1 LVKAITPSGRGA
13 GGMRAT
19 RWRLAALAGFAV
31 LLSSCTSAK
40 APPGGSASP
49 SGAASQTPGLITPP
63 QTLVKPG
70 TLTFLSD
77 MSYPPQE
84 SVDPGSKQPVG
95 SDIEIANAIAGRMGL
110 AASFQQADLSQ
121 LIPGLLAKKGD
132 AVISAL
138 AISPELSRQ
147 VALVGYFQSGQ
158 SIMVRKGNP
167 ASITMLS
174 DLCGKNVAVQVTTA
188 EESTLDQANGDVCK
202 TTHINIRVYPTNTDA
217 VIQLRQG
224 KVDAAMDDSPVAANF
239 VAQSPDTIELAGSPL
254 RTGPEGIAVD
264 PKNGDMLKAMQQAM
278 LAIYQDGTYHRILVK
293 WNLVDGEIPA
303 SQIVLT
309 PNPSAP

>member
-1 LVKAITPSGRGA
+1 
-13 GGMRAT
+13 MRAS
-19 RWRLAALAGFAV
+19 RWRLAALAGFAT
-31 LLSSCTSAK
+31 LLSGCTLTSAQS
-40 APPGGSASP
+40 PPHSSASP
-49 SGAASQTPGLITPP
+49 SAASQTPSLVAAP

-84 SVDPGSKQPVG
+84 TVDPSTKQPVG
-95 SDIEIANAIAGRMGL
+95 SDIDIANAIAARMGL
-110 AASFQQADLSQ
+110 TASIQQVDLSG
-121 LIPGLLAKKGD
+121 IIAALLAKKGD
-132 AVISAL
+132 AVISAQ

-158 SIMVRKGNP
+158 SLMVRKGNP
-167 ASITMLS
+167 GNVTMLS
-174 DLCGKNVAVQVTTA
+174 DLCGKNVAVQVTTPW
-188 EESTLDQANGDVCK
+188 EMTLDQANGDVCK
-202 TTHINIRVYPTNTDA
+202 TTHINIRVFPTDTDA

-224 KVDAAMDDSPVAANF
+224 KVDAAIDDLPVASSF
-239 VAQSPDTIELAGSPL
+239 VAQYADAIELAGTPL

-278 LAIYQDGTYHRILVK
+278 LAIYQDGTYHRILVH

-303 SQIVLT
+303 AQIILT

>member
-1 LVKAITPSGRGA
+1 
-13 GGMRAT
+13 MRASL
-19 RWRLAALAGFAV
+19 WRLAALAGFAL
-31 LLSSCTSAK
+31 LLSSCTLTSAK
-40 APPGGSASP
+40 APPGSSASP
-49 SGAASQTPGLITPP
+49 SGATSKTPGLITAP
-63 QTLVKPG
+63 QTLIKPG

-84 SVDPGSKQPVG
+84 SVDPASKQPVG
-95 SDIEIANAIAGRMGL
+95 SDIDIANAIATRMGL
-110 AASFQQADLSQ
+110 TATIQQADQSQ
-121 LIPGLLAKKGD
+121 IIASLLAKKGD

-174 DLCGKNVAVQVTTA
+174 DLCGKSVAVQVTTP
-188 EESTLDQANGDVCK
+188 EQSTLDQANGDVCK
-202 TTHINIRVYPTNTDA
+202 SMHITIRFFPTDTEA
-217 VIQLRQG
+217 VFQLRQG

-239 VAQSPDTIELAGSPL
+239 VAQSPDTIELAGTPL

-278 LAIYQDGTYHRILVK
+278 LAIYEDGTYHRILVK

-303 SQIVLT
+303 SQIILT